1 VAGRPQVLTEIRR
14 AVRRPFWL
22 SALIG
27 YSLFLGIVTDF
38 PQLYYLLVALQ
49 PHTFPTCPDARFLGQ
64 VWYSY
69 ILKMRQGRYLPADSG
84 TFASAHEDTFMLG
97 PLYTVTGMGR
107 CLRRSWVVPIWIM
120 TGAMIFCAVL
130 YVFLCSVLVH
140 QLSVAEFWA
149 DVASTVPYLAYPL
162 WLIPV
167 LLVRRSLFVRR
178 QPAEW
183 QVGARQP

>member
-1 VAGRPQVLTEIRR
+1 MAGSPNVSTEIRR

-27 YSLFLGIVTDF
+27 YSLFLGIVTVF
-38 PQLYYLLVALQ
+38 PQLYYLLFALQ
-49 PHTFPTCPDARFLGQ
+49 SHTFPTCPHARFLGQ

-97 PLYTVTGMGR
+97 PLYTVTGMGLW
-107 CLRRSWVVPIWIM
+107 LRRSWVIPIRIM
-120 TGAMIFCAVL
+120 TGAIIVCAVL
-130 YVFLCSVLVH
+130 YVFLRSVLVH
-140 QLSVAEFWA
+140 QLSVADFWT
-149 DVASTVPYLAYPL
+149 DVASTVLYLVYPL

-167 LLVRRSLFVRR
+167 LFVRRSPLVRR